1 VRRFGASTAPRARA
15 QLDFDVDVRVNVFE
29 ASIRLL
35 GGLLSAHLLAAAPG
49 TGPALMP
56 EGYDGGLL
64 RLAHDLGRRLL
75 PAFRESPTGAARAAP
90 AGRLPAAATSAA
102 RPRAR
107 CAAVSTGAPS
117 CAAAARPSH
126 GRRCGRRDAGRLR
139 RVEPWRRPLPAAC
152 VVQGNH
158 PAHQRSKHLSACA
171 CSHPP

>member
-90 AGRLPAAATSAA
+90 AGRLSAAVTGAARARAAA
-102 RPRAR
+102 
-107 CAAVSTGAPS
+107 
-117 CAAAARPSH
+117 
-126 GRRCGRRDAGRLR
+126 L
-139 RVEPWRRPLPAAC
+139 
-152 VVQGNH
+152 
-158 PAHQRSKHLSACA
+158 LSA
-171 CSHPP
+171 